1 MNPLRHLRNRKVLAV
16 VGFVA
21 FLLVVALWP
30 ESVPVDLAPVE
41 TGPLLVTVE
50 EEGETRVRDRFVV
63 SAPVAGQVLR
73 IALEPGDPV
82 REDETV
88 LATFLPAA
96 PVLLDTRSRAEA
108 EAAVAAAR
116 ATLGG
121 AERGAEAGRGRPRP
135 RPLRAGAPP
144 GAVRAEDRV
153 AAGPRRGGDRGPGR
167 RRRPSEAPSS
177 PWPAPSTSWRWPGRA
192 SSRPPA
198 GPGRGQPIEIR
209 SPIDGV
215 VFKRY
220 RWSEAV
226 VQAGEPLLELG
237 DPRRLEIVSDLLS
250 TDAVRVN
257 PGDPVLIEQW
267 GGDETLRGTVRLVE
281 PSGFMKIS
289 ALGVEEQRVNVVVD
303 FEDPVEAWEKL
314 GDGYRVEVRV
324 VIWQGEDVLKVPTS
338 SLFRKGDGWAVF
350 ALDSGRARLVP
361 VELGRRNGLEA
372 QVVSGLEAGQ
382 EVVVHP
388 SDSLEDGARVAELR
402 EHRRGSAGSGP
413 VLLRRGKLDGA
424 MQ

>member
-16 VGFVA
+16 LAFVA
-21 FLLVVALWP
+21 LLLVMALWP
-30 ESVPVDLAPVE
+30 ATVPVDLAPVE
-41 TGPLLVTVE
+41 RGPLLVTVE
-50 EEGETRVRDRFVV
+50 EEGETRVRDRFLV

-82 REDETV
+82 REDHTV

-96 PVLLDTRSRAEA
+96 PVLLDARTRAEA

-121 AERGAEAGRGRPRP
+121 TSAEQKRAEAALVLARSELERHRELFEEKIVSQQTLDAAETEARAAEEAFRAAEFSMASAEHQLEMAQARLLQAAGG
-135 RPLRAGAPP
+135 AGA
-144 GAVRAEDRV
+144 
-153 AAGPRRGGDRGPGR
+153 
-167 RRRPSEAPSS
+167 
-177 PWPAPSTSWRWPGRA
+177 
-192 SSRPPA
+192 
-198 GPGRGQPIEIR
+198 GQPIEIQ

-226 VQAGEPLLELG
+226 VPAGEPLLELG
-237 DPRRLEIVSDLLS
+237 DPQQLEIVSDLLS
-250 TDAVRVN
+250 TDAVRVD

-267 GGDETLRGTVRLVE
+267 GGDVTLQGTVRLVE

-289 ALGVEEQRVNVVVD
+289 ALGVEEQRVNVIVD
-303 FEDPVEAWEKL
+303 FEDPVQAWEKL

-324 VIWQGEDVLKVPTS
+324 VIWQGEDVVKVPTS
-338 SLFRKGDGWAVF
+338 SLFRKGEDWAVF
-350 ALDSGRARLVP
+350 ALDSGRARLVR

-388 SDSLEDGARVAELR
+388 SDTLEDGARVVAR
-402 EHRRGSAGSGP
+402 AS
-413 VLLRRGKLDGA
+413 
-424 MQ
+424 

>member
-1 MNPLRHLRNRKVLAV
+1 MNLLRHLRNRKVLAIA
-16 VGFVA
+16 GFVA
-21 FLLVVALWP
+21 FLLVMALWP

-41 TGPLLVTVE
+41 QGSLLVTVE

-73 IALEPGDPV
+73 IALEPGDQV
-82 REDETV
+82 VEGETV

-96 PVLLDTRSRAEA
+96 PVLLDARSRAEA

-121 AERGAEAGRGRPRP
+121 ARAEEKRAEAALTLARSELGRHRELFEQTIVSQQALDGAQTEARAAEEAFKAAEFSMASAEHQLEMARA
-135 RPLRAGAPP
+135 RLLQATGGAGA
-144 GAVRAEDRV
+144 
-153 AAGPRRGGDRGPGR
+153 
-167 RRRPSEAPSS
+167 
-177 PWPAPSTSWRWPGRA
+177 
-192 SSRPPA
+192 
-198 GPGRGQPIEIR
+198 GQPIEIR

-220 RWSEAV
+220 RWSEGV
-226 VQAGEPLLELG
+226 VPAGEPLLELG
-237 DPRRLEIVSDLLS
+237 DPRQLEIVSDLLS
-250 TDAVRVN
+250 TDAVRVTR
-257 PGDPVLIEQW
+257 GDPVLIEQW

-289 ALGVEEQRVNVVVD
+289 ALGVEEQRVNVIVD

-324 VIWQGEDVLKVPTS
+324 VVWKGEDVLKVPTS
-338 SLFRKGDGWAVF
+338 SLFRKGEGWAVF
-350 ALDSGRARLVP
+350 ARDAGRARLVP
-361 VELGRRNGLEA
+361 IEVGRRNGLEA
-372 QVVSGLEAGQ
+372 QVLAGLEAGQ

-388 SDSLEDGARVAELR
+388 ADTLVDGSRVAPR
-402 EHRRGSAGSGP
+402 AS
-413 VLLRRGKLDGA
+413 
-424 MQ
+424 